1 MRRTTCV
8 VLACIALVLVHTGCN
23 GPVVR
28 EGPEAGK
35 LFTTAKQPP
44 EIKKAPSIPVQPTPR
59 PKPPAVEA
67 TVLDNVEAT
76 ILDNFDKEFLW
87 ARQEDWGDEAAV
99 KAMPHKSGEKDL
111 VMDIQY
117 KLGETKKVV
126 VGRDLK
132 EPNDLSKYNAI
143 LLDIDSKLPVGCLMA
158 VGLMAMSGKRY
169 VEGPP
174 VYVRPGVN
182 SAVVFRLDVPKFKS
196 EESKWEYSRPAG
208 DLSGVQKVL
217 LLIYPI
223 VDGRIQ
229 VNNLRLAKV
238 VFPK

>member
-23 GPVVR
+23 GPAVG
-28 EGPEAGK
+28 EGPETGK
-35 LFTTAKQPP
+35 LFTAAKQPP
-44 EIKKAPSIPVQPTPR
+44 EIKKAPSIPAQPRPR
-59 PKPPAVEA
+59 PKPSAVEA
-67 TVLDNVEAT
+67 TVLDKVEAT
-76 ILDNFDKEFLW
+76 VLDNFDKEFLW

-99 KAMPHKSGEKDL
+99 KAVPHKSGEKDL

-132 EPNDLSKYNAI
+132 EPNDFSKYNAI

-158 VGLMAMSGKRY
+158 VALMAMSGTRY

-182 SAVVFRLDVPKFKS
+182 DAVVFRLDVPKFKS
-196 EESKWEYSRPAG
+196 EESKWEYNRPAG

-238 VFPK
+238 LFPK